1 MKGIIVN
8 YRRSRH
14 SAYTNH
20 LIVEVE
26 GVKTKTEASK
36 LIGKKVVWISKGG
49 RKIRGKIAASHGG
62 KGEVR
67 IITEKGLPGQAVGN
81 SINIEQ

>member
-20 LIVEVE
+20 LIVEVD
-26 GVKTKTEASK
+26 GVKSKDDASK
-36 LIGKKVVWISKGG
+36 LVGKKVVWTSKGG
-49 RKIRGKIAASHGG
+49 RKIRGAIASTHGR

-67 IITEKGLPGQAVGN
+67 IITEKGLPGQSVGT
-81 SINIEQ
+81 SISIG